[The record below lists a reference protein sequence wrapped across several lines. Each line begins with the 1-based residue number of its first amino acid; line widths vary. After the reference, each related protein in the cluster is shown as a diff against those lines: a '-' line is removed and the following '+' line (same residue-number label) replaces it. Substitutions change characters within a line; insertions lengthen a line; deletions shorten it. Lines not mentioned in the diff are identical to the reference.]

1 MSPDRGDVMTD
12 WIDNCDIWS
21 AARDSRTVALVGRY
35 AHRHLH
41 DATGAVADCR
51 VVIVESTAHAYSK
64 IKRALPDVI
73 VMCLS
78 SDDMDACQV
87 LSMLALDCETSRI
100 PVLTYVS
107 RDADDS
113 EDVHANALDHAVCSV
128 CAIAIN

>member
-1 MSPDRGDVMTD
+1 MTD
-12 WIDNCDIWS
+12 WIDNGDMRS
-21 AARDSRTVALVGRY
+21 AARESRTIALVGRY
-35 AHRHLH
+35 AHRHLE
-41 DATGAVADCR
+41 DATGAIPDCR

-78 SDDMDACQV
+78 SDDIDACQV
-87 LSMLALDCETSRI
+87 LSMLALDRETSRI

-107 RDADDS
+107 RDADDLR
-113 EDVHANALDHAVCSV
+113 DVQANALDHAVCSS